1 MRNAYLIPVLL
12 LSFLINAEGVSTSSG
27 IVEAEKLEYGL
38 RWNDIP
44 YAMPPIGDLR
54 WKAPRELDDP
64 ANIIVNQD
72 DNGCVQEASVYAGI
86 SGNGI
91 VGQEDCLYLDI
102 YSPLDFKNKKLPVM
116 FWIHG
121 GGNTSG
127 WKDYYNFS
135 KLSSMHNVVVVAIN
149 YRLGPLGWFYHPLIQ
164 DTQEGLDKSSNFGT
178 LDIIAALKW
187 VQKNIHHFG
196 GDTNNV
202 TIFGESAGGHNV
214 FALLASPLSNNLFH
228 KAISQSGYTTSHTLE
243 YAYSS
248 KDSDLSS
255 QNALKA
261 LELITDLNFN
271 DRDSLKNI
279 DPKLL
284 LEQYKKLEEN
294 TYDYLP
300 LTQRDGIVIPIEGLK
315 EALGNPKFAKNVP
328 VLAGTTKDEVSLW
341 IGVSTYF
348 IDKSYPFTK
357 LIPIPKLKLKNP
369 ELYQYWLQTRSH
381 AWKVRGT
388 DEPLLKLLESGND
401 KLFAYRFDWDEQKK
415 SFFANFPKL
424 LGAAHGY
431 EIAFL
436 TGEYKYGPI
445 TRYVYPKS
453 KSRDAMEEKMMTVWA
468 NFAKTGNPSLSND
481 FQWPAFTASNQIFMK
496 LDTDLSVD
504 NESTDLSSL
513 VAGIFH
519 SEVGFTTL
527 QKCLLARDSLKNV
540 GDDLTSALPKLSNGE
555 CNLYDLDQE
564 YRKIEKDLID
574 KYGSLSVL

>member
-1 MRNAYLIPVLL
+1 MQNAYIVLVLL
-12 LSFLINAEGVSTSSG
+12 FSCFTFAEKVSTSSG
-27 IVEAEKLEYGL
+27 IVEAEKLKYGF
-38 RWNDIP
+38 RWNDLP
-44 YAMPPIGDLR
+44 YAMPPVGDLR

-64 ANIIVNQD
+64 TGLIVNQE

-86 SGNGI
+86 SGKGI

-102 YSPLDFKNKKLPVM
+102 YSPLDFKDKNLPVM

-135 KLSSMHNVVVVAIN
+135 KLSSKHDVIVVVIN

-178 LDIIAALKW
+178 LDIIAALQW
-187 VQKNIHHFG
+187 VQNNIHHFG
-196 GDTNNV
+196 GDANNV

-214 FALLASPLSNNLFH
+214 FALLASPLTNNLFH

-255 QNALKA
+255 QNALEA
-261 LELITDLNFN
+261 LELNTGLTLN
-271 DRDSLKNI
+271 DSNSLRSI
-279 DPKLL
+279 SPYLL
-284 LEQYKKLEEN
+284 LEQYKKLEEG

-300 LTQRDGIVIPIEGLK
+300 LTQRDGIVIPKEGLR
-315 EALGNPKFAKNVP
+315 EALGNSKFTKNIP

-348 IDKSYPFTK
+348 TEKTYPFTK

-388 DEPLLKLLESGND
+388 DEPLLELLNSGND
-401 KLFAYRFDWDEQKK
+401 QLFAYRFDWDEQKK

-436 TGEYKYGPI
+436 TGDYKYGPI
-445 TRYVYPKS
+445 TRFVYPKS
-453 KSRDAMEEKMMTVWA
+453 KSRDAMEDKMMTVWA
-468 NFAKTGNPSLSND
+468 NFAKTGNPSLITD
-481 FQWPAFTASNQIFMK
+481 MQWPAFTASTQLFMK
-496 LDTDLSVD
+496 LDTKLSIGK
-504 NESTDLSSL
+504 ESNDLSSL
-513 VAGIFH
+513 VSGIFS
-519 SEVGFTTL
+519 SEVGLTTL
-527 QKCLLARDSLKNV
+527 QQCLMARDSLKNV
-540 GDDLTSALPKLSNGE
+540 GDDLISILPELSDGE
-555 CNLYDLDQE
+555 CDLYDLDQE
-564 YRKIEKDLID
+564 YRKIEKDLMD

>member
-1 MRNAYLIPVLL
+1 MQNAYIVLVLL
-12 LSFLINAEGVSTSSG
+12 FSCFTFAETVSTSSG
-27 IVEAEKLEYGL
+27 IVEAEKLKYGF
-38 RWNDIP
+38 RWNDLP
-44 YAMPPIGDLR
+44 YAMPPVGDLR

-64 ANIIVNQD
+64 TGLIVNQE

-86 SGNGI
+86 SGKGI

-102 YSPLDFKNKKLPVM
+102 YSPLDFKDKNLPVM

-135 KLSSMHNVVVVAIN
+135 KLSSKHDVIVVVIN

-164 DTQEGLDKSSNFGT
+164 DTQDGLDKSSNFGT

-187 VQKNIHHFG
+187 VQNNIHHFG
-196 GDTNNV
+196 GDANNV

-214 FALLASPLSNNLFH
+214 FALLASPLTNNLFH

-255 QNALKA
+255 QNALEA
-261 LELITDLNFN
+261 LKLNTGLTPN
-271 DRDSLKNI
+271 DSNSLRSIN
-279 DPKLL
+279 PYLL
-284 LEQYKKLEEN
+284 LEQYKKLEEG

-300 LTQRDGIVIPIEGLK
+300 LTQRDGVVIPKEGLK
-315 EALGNPKFAKNVP
+315 EALGNSKFTKNIP

-348 IDKSYPFTK
+348 TEKTYPFTK

-388 DEPLLKLLESGND
+388 DEPLLELLKSGND
-401 KLFAYRFDWDEQKK
+401 QLFAYRFDWDEQKK

-436 TGEYKYGPI
+436 TGDYKYGPI

-453 KSRDAMEEKMMTVWA
+453 KSRDAMEDKMMTVWA
-468 NFAKTGNPSLSND
+468 NFAKTGNPSLIND
-481 FQWPAFTASNQIFMK
+481 MQWPAFTASTQLFMK
-496 LDTDLSVD
+496 LDTNLSVG
-504 NESTDLSSL
+504 NESNDLSSL
-513 VAGIFH
+513 VSGIFS
-519 SEVGFTTL
+519 SEVGLTTL
-527 QKCLLARDSLKNV
+527 QKCLMARDSLKNV
-540 GDDLTSALPKLSNGE
+540 GDDLISKLPELSNGE
-555 CNLYDLDQE
+555 CDLYDLDQE
-564 YRKIEKDLID
+564 YRNIEKDLMD
-574 KYGSLSVL
+574 RYGSLSVL

>member
-1 MRNAYLIPVLL
+1 MQNAYIVLVLL
-12 LSFLINAEGVSTSSG
+12 FSCFTFAEKVSTSSG
-27 IVEAEKLEYGL
+27 IVEAEKLKYGL
-38 RWNDIP
+38 RWNDLP
-44 YAMPPIGDLR
+44 YAMPPVGDLR

-64 ANIIVNQD
+64 TGLIVNQE

-86 SGNGI
+86 SGKGI

-102 YSPLDFKNKKLPVM
+102 YSPLDFKDKNLPVM

-135 KLSSMHNVVVVAIN
+135 KLSSKHDVIVVAIN

-164 DTQEGLDKSSNFGT
+164 DTQDGLDKSSNFGT

-187 VQKNIHHFG
+187 VQNNIHHFG
-196 GDTNNV
+196 GDANNV

-214 FALLASPLSNNLFH
+214 FALLASPLTNNLFH

-255 QNALKA
+255 QNALEA
-261 LELITDLNFN
+261 LELDTGLTLS
-271 DRDSLKNI
+271 DSNLLRSIN
-279 DPKLL
+279 PYLL
-284 LEQYKKLEEN
+284 LEEYKKLEEG

-300 LTQRDGIVIPIEGLK
+300 LTQRDGVVIPKEGLK
-315 EALGNPKFAKNVP
+315 EALGNSKFTKNIP

-348 IDKSYPFTK
+348 TEKTYPFTK

-381 AWKVRGT
+381 AWKLRGT
-388 DEPLLKLLESGND
+388 DEPLLELLKSGND
-401 KLFAYRFDWDEQKK
+401 QLFAYRFDWDEQKK

-436 TGEYKYGPI
+436 TGDYKYGPI

-453 KSRDAMEEKMMTVWA
+453 KSRDAMEDKMMTVWA
-468 NFAKTGNPSLSND
+468 NFAKTGNPSLIND
-481 FQWPAFTASNQIFMK
+481 MQWPAFTASTQLFMK
-496 LDTDLSVD
+496 LDTNLSIG
-504 NESTDLSSL
+504 NESNDLSSL
-513 VAGIFH
+513 VSGIFS
-519 SEVGFTTL
+519 SEVGLTTL
-527 QKCLLARDSLKNV
+527 QQCLMARDSLKNV
-540 GDDLTSALPKLSNGE
+540 GDDLISTLPELSNGE
-555 CNLYDLDQE
+555 CDLYDLDQE
-564 YRKIEKDLID
+564 YRNIEKDLMD
-574 KYGSLSVL
+574 RYGSLSVL

>member
-1 MRNAYLIPVLL
+1 MQNFYIALVLL
-12 LSFLINAEGVSTSSG
+12 FSCFTFAETVSTSSG
-27 IVEAEKLEYGL
+27 IVEAEKLKYGF
-38 RWNDIP
+38 RWNDLP
-44 YAMPPIGDLR
+44 YAMPPVGDLR

-64 ANIIVNQD
+64 TGLIVNQE

-86 SGNGI
+86 SGKGI

-102 YSPLDFKNKKLPVM
+102 YSPLDFKDKNLPVM

-135 KLSSMHNVVVVAIN
+135 KLSSKHDVIVVVIN

-178 LDIIAALKW
+178 LDIIAALQW
-187 VQKNIHHFG
+187 VQNNIHHFG
-196 GDTNNV
+196 GDANNV

-214 FALLASPLSNNLFH
+214 FALLASPLTNNLFH

-255 QNALKA
+255 QNALEA
-261 LELITDLNFN
+261 LELNTGLTPN
-271 DRDSLKNI
+271 DSNSLRSIN
-279 DPKLL
+279 PYLL
-284 LEQYKKLEEN
+284 LEQYKKLEEG

-300 LTQRDGIVIPIEGLK
+300 LTQRDGVVIPKEGLK
-315 EALGNPKFAKNVP
+315 EALGNSKFTKNIP

-348 IDKSYPFTK
+348 TEKTYPFTK
-357 LIPIPKLKLKNP
+357 LIPIPKLKLKNS

-388 DEPLLKLLESGND
+388 DEPLLELLKSGND
-401 KLFAYRFDWDEQKK
+401 QLFAYRFDWDEQKK

-436 TGEYKYGPI
+436 TGDYKYGPI

-453 KSRDAMEEKMMTVWA
+453 KSRDAMEDKMMTVWA
-468 NFAKTGNPSLSND
+468 NFAKTGNPSLITD
-481 FQWPAFTASNQIFMK
+481 MQWPAFTASTQLFMK
-496 LDTDLSVD
+496 LDTNLSIG
-504 NESTDLSSL
+504 NESNDLSSL
-513 VAGIFH
+513 VSGIFS
-519 SEVGFTTL
+519 SEVGLTTL
-527 QKCLLARDSLKNV
+527 QQCLMARDSLKNV
-540 GDDLTSALPKLSNGE
+540 GDDLISILPELSHGE
-555 CNLYDLDQE
+555 CDLYDLDQE
-564 YRKIEKDLID
+564 YRKIEKDLMD

>member
-1 MRNAYLIPVLL
+1 MQNAYIVLVLL
-12 LSFLINAEGVSTSSG
+12 FSCFTFAEKVSTSSG
-27 IVEAEKLEYGL
+27 IVESEKLKYGF
-38 RWNDIP
+38 RWNDLP
-44 YAMPPIGDLR
+44 YAMPPVGDLR

-64 ANIIVNQD
+64 TVLIVNQE

-86 SGNGI
+86 SGKGI

-102 YSPLDFKNKKLPVM
+102 YSPLDFKDKNLPVM

-135 KLSSMHNVVVVAIN
+135 KLSSKHDVIVVAIN

-164 DTQEGLDKSSNFGT
+164 DTQDGLDKSSNFGT

-187 VQKNIHHFG
+187 VQNNIHHFG
-196 GDTNNV
+196 GDANNV

-214 FALLASPLSNNLFH
+214 FALLASPLTNNLFH

-261 LELITDLNFN
+261 LELNTGVTLN
-271 DRDSLKNI
+271 DSNSLRSIN
-279 DPKLL
+279 PYLL
-284 LEQYKKLEEN
+284 LEQYKKLEEG

-300 LTQRDGIVIPIEGLK
+300 LTQRDGIVIPKEGLK
-315 EALGNPKFAKNVP
+315 EALGNSKFTKNIP

-348 IDKSYPFTK
+348 TEKTYPFTK

-388 DEPLLKLLESGND
+388 DEPLLELFKSGND
-401 KLFAYRFDWDEQKK
+401 QLFAYRFDWDEQKK

-436 TGEYKYGPI
+436 TGDYKYGPI

-453 KSRDAMEEKMMTVWA
+453 KSRDAMEDKMMTVWA
-468 NFAKTGNPSLSND
+468 NFAKTGNPSLITD
-481 FQWPAFTASNQIFMK
+481 MQWPAFTASTQLFMK
-496 LDTDLSVD
+496 LDTSLSVG
-504 NESTDLSSL
+504 NESNDLSSL
-513 VAGIFH
+513 VSGIFS
-519 SEVGFTTL
+519 SEVGLTIL
-527 QKCLLARDSLKNV
+527 QQCLMARDSLKNV
-540 GDDLTSALPKLSNGE
+540 GDDLISTLPELSNGE
-555 CNLYDLDQE
+555 CDLYDLDQE

-574 KYGSLSVL
+574 NYGSLSVL

>member
-1 MRNAYLIPVLL
+1 MQNAYIVLGL
-12 LSFLINAEGVSTSSG
+12 LFSCFTFAEKVSTSSG
-27 IVEAEKLEYGL
+27 IVESEKLKYGF
-38 RWNDIP
+38 RWNDLP
-44 YAMPPIGDLR
+44 YAMPPVGDLR

-64 ANIIVNQD
+64 TGLIVNQE

-86 SGNGI
+86 SGKGI

-102 YSPLDFKNKKLPVM
+102 YSPLDFKDKNLPVM

-135 KLSSMHNVVVVAIN
+135 KLSSKHDVIVVVIN

-164 DTQEGLDKSSNFGT
+164 DTQDGLDKSSNFGT

-187 VQKNIHHFG
+187 VQNNIHHFG
-196 GDTNNV
+196 GDANNV

-214 FALLASPLSNNLFH
+214 FALLASPLTNNLFH

-255 QNALKA
+255 QNALEA
-261 LELITDLNFN
+261 LELDTGLTLS
-271 DRDSLKNI
+271 DSNLLRSIN
-279 DPKLL
+279 PYLL
-284 LEQYKKLEEN
+284 LEQYKKLEDG

-300 LTQRDGIVIPIEGLK
+300 LTQRDGVVIPKEGLK
-315 EALGNPKFAKNVP
+315 EALGNSKFTKNIP

-348 IDKSYPFTK
+348 TEKTYPFTK

-388 DEPLLKLLESGND
+388 DEPLLELLKSGND
-401 KLFAYRFDWDEQKK
+401 QLFAYRFDWDEQKK

-436 TGEYKYGPI
+436 TGDYKYGPI

-453 KSRDAMEEKMMTVWA
+453 KSRDAMEDKMMTVWA
-468 NFAKTGNPSLSND
+468 NFAKTGNPSLIND
-481 FQWPAFTASNQIFMK
+481 MQWPAFTASTQLFMK
-496 LDTDLSVD
+496 LDTNLSVG
-504 NESTDLSSL
+504 NESNDLSSL
-513 VAGIFH
+513 VSGIFS
-519 SEVGFTTL
+519 SEVGLTTL
-527 QKCLLARDSLKNV
+527 QKCLMARDSLKNV
-540 GDDLTSALPKLSNGE
+540 GDDLISALPKLSNGE

-564 YRKIEKDLID
+564 YRKIEKVLID

>member
-1 MRNAYLIPVLL
+1 MQNFYIALVLL
-12 LSFLINAEGVSTSSG
+12 FSCFTFAETVSTSSG
-27 IVEAEKLEYGL
+27 IVEAEKLKYGF
-38 RWNDIP
+38 RWNDLP
-44 YAMPPIGDLR
+44 YAMPPVGDLR

-64 ANIIVNQD
+64 NGLIINQE

-86 SGNGI
+86 SGKGI

-102 YSPLDFKNKKLPVM
+102 YSPLDFKDKNLPVM

-135 KLSSMHNVVVVAIN
+135 KLSSKHDVIVVVIN
-149 YRLGPLGWFYHPLIQ
+149 YRLGPLGWFFHPLIQ
-164 DTQEGLDKSSNFGT
+164 DAQEGLDKSSNFGT
-178 LDIIAALKW
+178 LDIIAALQW
-187 VQKNIHHFG
+187 VQNNIHHFG
-196 GDTNNV
+196 GDANNV

-214 FALLASPLSNNLFH
+214 FALLASPLTNNLFH

-255 QNALKA
+255 QNALEA
-261 LELITDLNFN
+261 LKLNTGLTPN
-271 DRDSLKNI
+271 DSNSLRSIN
-279 DPKLL
+279 PYLL
-284 LEQYKKLEEN
+284 LEQYKKLEEG

-300 LTQRDGIVIPIEGLK
+300 LTQRDGIVIPKEGLK
-315 EALGNPKFAKNVP
+315 EALGNSKFTKNIP

-348 IDKSYPFTK
+348 TEKTYPFTK

-388 DEPLLKLLESGND
+388 DEPLLELLKSGND
-401 KLFAYRFDWDEQKK
+401 QLFAYRFDWDEQKK

-436 TGEYKYGPI
+436 TGDYKYGPI

-453 KSRDAMEEKMMTVWA
+453 KSRDAMEDKMMTVWA
-468 NFAKTGNPSLSND
+468 NFAKTGNPSLIND
-481 FQWPAFTASNQIFMK
+481 MQWPAFTASTQLFMK
-496 LDTDLSVD
+496 LDTNLSVG
-504 NESTDLSSL
+504 NESNDLSSL
-513 VAGIFH
+513 VSGIFS
-519 SEVGFTTL
+519 SEVGLTTL
-527 QKCLLARDSLKNV
+527 QKCLMARDSLKNV
-540 GDDLTSALPKLSNGE
+540 GDDLISKLPELSNGE
-555 CNLYDLDQE
+555 CDLYDLDQE
-564 YRKIEKDLID
+564 YRNIEKDLMD
-574 KYGSLSVL
+574 RYGSLSVL

>member
-1 MRNAYLIPVLL
+1 MQNAYIVLVLL
-12 LSFLINAEGVSTSSG
+12 FSCFTFAEKVSTSSG
-27 IVEAEKLEYGL
+27 IVESEKLKYGL
-38 RWNDIP
+38 RWNDLP
-44 YAMPPIGDLR
+44 YAMPPVGDLR

-64 ANIIVNQD
+64 TGLIVNQE

-86 SGNGI
+86 SGKGI

-102 YSPLDFKNKKLPVM
+102 YSPLDFKDKNLPVM

-135 KLSSMHNVVVVAIN
+135 KLSSKHDVIVVVIN

-178 LDIIAALKW
+178 LDIIAALQW
-187 VQKNIHHFG
+187 VQNNIHHFG
-196 GDTNNV
+196 GDANNV

-214 FALLASPLSNNLFH
+214 FALLASPLTNNLFH

-255 QNALKA
+255 QNALEA
-261 LELITDLNFN
+261 LELNTGLTPN
-271 DRDSLKNI
+271 DSSSLRSIN
-279 DPKLL
+279 PYLL
-284 LEQYKKLEEN
+284 LEQYKKLEEG

-300 LTQRDGIVIPIEGLK
+300 LTQRDGIVIPKEGLK
-315 EALGNPKFAKNVP
+315 EALGNSKFTKNIP

-348 IDKSYPFTK
+348 TEKTYPFTK

-388 DEPLLKLLESGND
+388 DEPLLELLKSGND
-401 KLFAYRFDWDEQKK
+401 QLFAYRFDWDEQKK

-436 TGEYKYGPI
+436 TGDYKYGPI

-453 KSRDAMEEKMMTVWA
+453 KSRDAMEDKMMTVWA
-468 NFAKTGNPSLSND
+468 NFAKTGDPSLITD
-481 FQWPAFTASNQIFMK
+481 MQWPAFTASTQLFMK
-496 LDTDLSVD
+496 LDTNLSIG
-504 NESTDLSSL
+504 NESNDLSSL
-513 VAGIFH
+513 VSGIFS
-519 SEVGFTTL
+519 SEVGLTTL
-527 QKCLLARDSLKNV
+527 QQCLMARDSLKNV
-540 GDDLTSALPKLSNGE
+540 GDDLISTLPELSDGE
-555 CNLYDLDQE
+555 CDLYDLDQE

>member
-1 MRNAYLIPVLL
+1 MQNAYIVLVLL
-12 LSFLINAEGVSTSSG
+12 FSCFTFAEKVSTSSG
-27 IVEAEKLEYGL
+27 IIESEKLKYGF
-38 RWNDIP
+38 RWNDLP
-44 YAMPPIGDLR
+44 YAMPPVGDLR

-64 ANIIVNQD
+64 TGLIVNQE

-86 SGNGI
+86 SGKGI

-102 YSPLDFKNKKLPVM
+102 YSPLDFKDKNLPVM

-135 KLSSMHNVVVVAIN
+135 KLSSKHDVIVVVIN

-178 LDIIAALKW
+178 LDIIAALQW
-187 VQKNIHHFG
+187 VQNNIHHFG
-196 GDTNNV
+196 GDANNV

-214 FALLASPLSNNLFH
+214 FALLASPLTNNLFH

-255 QNALKA
+255 QNALEA
-261 LELITDLNFN
+261 LELNTGLTPN
-271 DRDSLKNI
+271 DSNSLRSIN
-279 DPKLL
+279 PYLL
-284 LEQYKKLEEN
+284 LEQYKKLEEG

-300 LTQRDGIVIPIEGLK
+300 LTQRDGIVIPKEGLK
-315 EALGNPKFAKNVP
+315 EALGNSKFTKNIP

-348 IDKSYPFTK
+348 TEKTYPFTK

-388 DEPLLKLLESGND
+388 DEPLLELLKSGND
-401 KLFAYRFDWDEQKK
+401 QLFAYRFDWDEQKK

-436 TGEYKYGPI
+436 TGDYKYGPI

-453 KSRDAMEEKMMTVWA
+453 KSRDAMEDKMMTMWA
-468 NFAKTGNPSLSND
+468 NFAKTGNPSLITD
-481 FQWPAFTASNQIFMK
+481 MQWPAFTASTQLFMK
-496 LDTDLSVD
+496 LDTNLSIG
-504 NESTDLSSL
+504 NESNDLSSL
-513 VAGIFH
+513 VSGIFS
-519 SEVGFTTL
+519 SEVGLTTL
-527 QKCLLARDSLKNV
+527 QQCLMARDSLKNV
-540 GDDLTSALPKLSNGE
+540 GDDLISILPKLSNGE
-555 CNLYDLDQE
+555 CDLYDLDQE

-574 KYGSLSVL
+574 NYGSLSVL

>member
-1 MRNAYLIPVLL
+1 MQNAYIVLVLL
-12 LSFLINAEGVSTSSG
+12 FSCFTFAEKVSTSSG
-27 IVEAEKLEYGL
+27 IVESEKLKYGL
-38 RWNDIP
+38 RWNDLP
-44 YAMPPIGDLR
+44 YAMPPVGDLR

-64 ANIIVNQD
+64 TGLIVNQE

-86 SGNGI
+86 SGKGI

-102 YSPLDFKNKKLPVM
+102 YSPLDFKDKNLPVM

-135 KLSSMHNVVVVAIN
+135 KLSSKHDVIVVVIN

-178 LDIIAALKW
+178 LDIIAALQW
-187 VQKNIHHFG
+187 VQNNIHHFG
-196 GDTNNV
+196 GDANNV

-214 FALLASPLSNNLFH
+214 FALLASPLTNNLFH

-255 QNALKA
+255 QNALEA
-261 LELITDLNFN
+261 LELNTGLTPN
-271 DRDSLKNI
+271 DSNSLRSIN
-279 DPKLL
+279 PYLL
-284 LEQYKKLEEN
+284 LEQYKKLEEG

-300 LTQRDGIVIPIEGLK
+300 LTQRDGIVIPKEGLK
-315 EALGNPKFAKNVP
+315 EALGNSKFTKNIP

-348 IDKSYPFTK
+348 TEKTYPFTK

-388 DEPLLKLLESGND
+388 DEPLLELLKSGND
-401 KLFAYRFDWDEQKK
+401 QLFAYRFDWDEQKK

-436 TGEYKYGPI
+436 TGDYKYGPI

-453 KSRDAMEEKMMTVWA
+453 KSRDAMEDKMMTVWA
-468 NFAKTGNPSLSND
+468 NFAKTGNPSLITD
-481 FQWPAFTASNQIFMK
+481 MQWPAFTASTQLFMK
-496 LDTDLSVD
+496 LDTNLSIGK
-504 NESTDLSSL
+504 ESNDLSSL
-513 VAGIFH
+513 VSGIFS
-519 SEVGFTTL
+519 SEVGLTTL
-527 QKCLLARDSLKNV
+527 QQCLMARDSLKNV
-540 GDDLTSALPKLSNGE
+540 GDDLISTLPELSDGE
-555 CNLYDLDQE
+555 CDLYDLDQE

>member
-1 MRNAYLIPVLL
+1 MQNAYIVLVLL
-12 LSFLINAEGVSTSSG
+12 FSCFTFAEKVSTSSG
-27 IVEAEKLEYGL
+27 IVESEKLKYGF
-38 RWNDIP
+38 RWNDLP
-44 YAMPPIGDLR
+44 YAMPPVGDLR

-64 ANIIVNQD
+64 TGLIVNQE

-86 SGNGI
+86 SGKGI

-102 YSPLDFKNKKLPVM
+102 YSPLDFKDKNLPVM

-135 KLSSMHNVVVVAIN
+135 KLSSKHDVIVVVIN

-178 LDIIAALKW
+178 LDIIAALQW
-187 VQKNIHHFG
+187 VQNNIHHFG
-196 GDTNNV
+196 GDANNV

-214 FALLASPLSNNLFH
+214 FALLASPLTNNLFH

-255 QNALKA
+255 QNALEA
-261 LELITDLNFN
+261 LELDTGLTLS
-271 DRDSLKNI
+271 DSNLLRSIN
-279 DPKLL
+279 PYLL
-284 LEQYKKLEEN
+284 LEQYKKLEEG

-300 LTQRDGIVIPIEGLK
+300 LTQRDGVVIPKEGLK
-315 EALGNPKFAKNVP
+315 EALGNSKFTKNIP

-348 IDKSYPFTK
+348 TEKTYPFTK

-388 DEPLLKLLESGND
+388 DEPLLELLKSGND
-401 KLFAYRFDWDEQKK
+401 QLFAYRFDWDEQKK

-436 TGEYKYGPI
+436 TGDYKYGPI

-453 KSRDAMEEKMMTVWA
+453 KSRDAMEDKMMTVWA
-468 NFAKTGNPSLSND
+468 NFAKTGNPSLIND
-481 FQWPAFTASNQIFMK
+481 MQWPAFTASTQLFMK
-496 LDTDLSVD
+496 LDTNLSVG
-504 NESTDLSSL
+504 NESNDLSSL
-513 VAGIFH
+513 VSGIFS
-519 SEVGFTTL
+519 SEVGLTTL
-527 QKCLLARDSLKNV
+527 QKCLMARDSLKNV
-540 GDDLTSALPKLSNGE
+540 GDDLISKLPELSNGE
-555 CNLYDLDQE
+555 CDLYDLDQE
-564 YRKIEKDLID
+564 YRKIEKDLMD

>member
-1 MRNAYLIPVLL
+1 MQNCFTALALL
-12 LSFLINAEGVSTSSG
+12 FSCFTIAESVSTSSG
-27 IVEAEKLEYGL
+27 VVEAEKLKYGF
-38 RWNDIP
+38 RWNDLP
-44 YAMPPIGDLR
+44 YAMPPVGDLR
-54 WKAPRELDDP
+54 WKAPRELSDP
-64 ANIIVNQD
+64 SHLIVNQD
-72 DNGCVQEASVYAGI
+72 NNGCVQEASVYAGI
-86 SGNGI
+86 SGKGI

-102 YSPLDFKNKKLPVM
+102 YSPLDFKDKNLPVM

-135 KLSSMHNVVVVAIN
+135 KLSSKHDVIVVAIN

-164 DTQEGLDKSSNFGT
+164 DAQDGLDKSSNFGT
-178 LDIIAALKW
+178 LDIIAALQW

-196 GDTNNV
+196 GDANNV

-214 FALLASPLSNNLFH
+214 FALLVSPLSNNLFH
-228 KAISQSGYTTSHTLE
+228 KAISQSGYTTSHTLD

-255 QNALKA
+255 QNALEA
-261 LELITDLNFN
+261 LELNTGSTLN
-271 DRDSLKNI
+271 DSNSLRSIN
-279 DPKLL
+279 PYLL
-284 LEQYKKLEEN
+284 LEQYKKLEES

-315 EALGNPKFAKNVP
+315 EALGNSKFSKNIP

-348 IDKSYPFTK
+348 TEKSYPFTK

-388 DEPLLKLLESGND
+388 DEPLLKLLKSGND
-401 KLFAYRFDWDEQKK
+401 QLFAYRFDWDEQKK

-436 TGEYKYGPI
+436 TGDYKYGPI

-453 KSRDAMEEKMMTVWA
+453 KSRDAMEDKMMTVWA
-468 NFAKTGNPSLSND
+468 NFAKTGNPSLINHM
-481 FQWPAFTASNQIFMK
+481 QWPAFTAPTQLFMK
-496 LDTDLSVD
+496 LDTNLSVG
-504 NESTDLSSL
+504 NESNDLSSL
-513 VAGIFH
+513 VSGIFS
-519 SEVGFTTL
+519 SEVGLTTL
-527 QKCLLARDSLKNV
+527 QKCLMARDSLKNV
-540 GDDLTSALPKLSNGE
+540 GDDLISALPKLSNGE
-555 CNLYDLDQE
+555 CDLYDLDQE
-564 YRKIEKDLID
+564 YRKIEKDLMD

>member
-1 MRNAYLIPVLL
+1 MQNAYIVLVLL
-12 LSFLINAEGVSTSSG
+12 FSCFTFAERITTSSG
-27 IVEAEKLEYGL
+27 IVEAEKLKYGF
-38 RWNDIP
+38 RWNDLP
-44 YAMPPIGDLR
+44 YAMPPVGDLR

-64 ANIIVNQD
+64 TGLIVNQE

-86 SGNGI
+86 SGKGI

-102 YSPLDFKNKKLPVM
+102 YSPLDFKDKNLPVM

-135 KLSSMHNVVVVAIN
+135 KLSSKHDVIVVVIN

-164 DTQEGLDKSSNFGT
+164 DTQDGLDKSSNFGT
-178 LDIIAALKW
+178 LDIIAALQW
-187 VQKNIHHFG
+187 VQNNIHHFG
-196 GDTNNV
+196 GDANNV

-214 FALLASPLSNNLFH
+214 FALLASPLTNNLFH

-255 QNALKA
+255 QNALEA
-261 LELITDLNFN
+261 LELNTGLTLN
-271 DRDSLKNI
+271 DSNSLRSI
-279 DPKLL
+279 SPYLL
-284 LEQYKKLEEN
+284 LEQYKKLEEG

-300 LTQRDGIVIPIEGLK
+300 LTQRDGIVIPKEGLK
-315 EALGNPKFAKNVP
+315 EALGNSKFTKNIP

-348 IDKSYPFTK
+348 TEKTYPFTK

-388 DEPLLKLLESGND
+388 DEPLLELLKSGND
-401 KLFAYRFDWDEQKK
+401 QLFAYRFDWDEQKK

-436 TGEYKYGPI
+436 TGDYKYGPI

-453 KSRDAMEEKMMTVWA
+453 KSRDAMEDKMMTVWA
-468 NFAKTGNPSLSND
+468 NFAKTGNPSLITD
-481 FQWPAFTASNQIFMK
+481 MQWPAFTASTQLFMK
-496 LDTDLSVD
+496 LDTNLSIGK
-504 NESTDLSSL
+504 ESNDLSSL
-513 VAGIFH
+513 VSGIFS
-519 SEVGFTTL
+519 SEVGLTTL
-527 QKCLLARDSLKNV
+527 QQCLIARDSLKNV
-540 GDDLTSALPKLSNGE
+540 GDDLISTLPELSDGE
-555 CNLYDLDQE
+555 CDLYDLDQE

>member
-1 MRNAYLIPVLL
+1 MQNFYIALVLL
-12 LSFLINAEGVSTSSG
+12 FSCFTFAETVSTSSG
-27 IVEAEKLEYGL
+27 IVEAEKLKYGF
-38 RWNDIP
+38 RWNDLP
-44 YAMPPIGDLR
+44 YAMPPVGDLR

-64 ANIIVNQD
+64 TGLIVNQE

-86 SGNGI
+86 SGKGI

-102 YSPLDFKNKKLPVM
+102 YSPLDFKDKNLPVM

-135 KLSSMHNVVVVAIN
+135 KLSSKHDVIVVVIN
-149 YRLGPLGWFYHPLIQ
+149 YRLGPLGWFFHPLIQ
-164 DTQEGLDKSSNFGT
+164 DAQEGLDKSSNFGT
-178 LDIIAALKW
+178 LDIIAALQW
-187 VQKNIHHFG
+187 VQNNIHHFG
-196 GDTNNV
+196 GDANNV

-214 FALLASPLSNNLFH
+214 FALLASPLTNNLFH

-255 QNALKA
+255 QNALEA
-261 LELITDLNFN
+261 LELNTGLTPN
-271 DRDSLKNI
+271 DSNSLRSIN
-279 DPKLL
+279 PYLL
-284 LEQYKKLEEN
+284 LEQYKKLEEG

-300 LTQRDGIVIPIEGLK
+300 LTQRDGIVIPKEGLK
-315 EALGNPKFAKNVP
+315 EALGNSKFTKNIP

-348 IDKSYPFTK
+348 TEKTYPFTK

-388 DEPLLKLLESGND
+388 DEPLLELLKSGND
-401 KLFAYRFDWDEQKK
+401 QLFAYRFDWDEQKK

-436 TGEYKYGPI
+436 TGDYKYGPI

-453 KSRDAMEEKMMTVWA
+453 KSRDAMEDKMMTVWA
-468 NFAKTGNPSLSND
+468 NFAKTGNPSLIND
-481 FQWPAFTASNQIFMK
+481 MQWPAFTASTQLFMK
-496 LDTDLSVD
+496 LDTSLSVGY
-504 NESTDLSSL
+504 ESNDLSSL
-513 VAGIFH
+513 VSGIFS
-519 SEVGFTTL
+519 SEVGLTSL

-540 GDDLTSALPKLSNGE
+540 GDDLISALPKLSSGE
-555 CNLYDLDQE
+555 CDLYDLDQE
-564 YRKIEKDLID
+564 YRKIEKDLMD
-574 KYGSLSVL
+574 RYGSLSVL

>member
-1 MRNAYLIPVLL
+1 MQNAYIVLVLL
-12 LSFLINAEGVSTSSG
+12 FSCFTFAEKVSTSSG
-27 IVEAEKLEYGL
+27 IVESEKLKYGF
-38 RWNDIP
+38 RWNDLP
-44 YAMPPIGDLR
+44 YAMPPVGDLR
-54 WKAPRELDDP
+54 WKAPRELVDP
-64 ANIIVNQD
+64 TGLIVNQE

-86 SGNGI
+86 SGKGI

-102 YSPLDFKNKKLPVM
+102 YSPLDFKDKNLPVM

-135 KLSSMHNVVVVAIN
+135 KLSSKHDVIVVVIN

-178 LDIIAALKW
+178 LDIIAALQW
-187 VQKNIHHFG
+187 VQNNIHHFG
-196 GDTNNV
+196 GDANNV

-214 FALLASPLSNNLFH
+214 FALLASPLTNNLFH

-255 QNALKA
+255 QNALEA
-261 LELITDLNFN
+261 LELNTGLTPN
-271 DRDSLKNI
+271 DSNSLRSIN
-279 DPKLL
+279 PYLL
-284 LEQYKKLEEN
+284 LEQYKKLEEG

-300 LTQRDGIVIPIEGLK
+300 LTQRDGIVIPKEGLK
-315 EALGNPKFAKNVP
+315 EALGNSKFTKNIP

-348 IDKSYPFTK
+348 TEKTYPFTK

-388 DEPLLKLLESGND
+388 DEPLLELLKSGND
-401 KLFAYRFDWDEQKK
+401 QLFAYRFDWDEQKK

-436 TGEYKYGPI
+436 TGDYKYGPI

-453 KSRDAMEEKMMTVWA
+453 KSRDAMEDKMMTVWA
-468 NFAKTGNPSLSND
+468 NFAKTGNPSLITD
-481 FQWPAFTASNQIFMK
+481 MQWPAFTASTQLFMK
-496 LDTDLSVD
+496 LDTNLSIG
-504 NESTDLSSL
+504 NESNDLSSL
-513 VAGIFH
+513 VSGIFS
-519 SEVGFTTL
+519 SEVGLTAL
-527 QKCLLARDSLKNV
+527 QQCLMARDSLKNV
-540 GDDLTSALPKLSNGE
+540 GDDLISILPELSNGK
-555 CNLYDLDQE
+555 CDLYDLDQE

-574 KYGSLSVL
+574 NYGSLSVL

>member
-1 MRNAYLIPVLL
+1 MQNAYIVLVLL
-12 LSFLINAEGVSTSSG
+12 FSCFTFAEKVSTSSG
-27 IVEAEKLEYGL
+27 IVESEKLKYGF
-38 RWNDIP
+38 RWNDLP
-44 YAMPPIGDLR
+44 YAMPPVGDLR

-64 ANIIVNQD
+64 TGLIVNQE

-86 SGNGI
+86 SGKGI

-102 YSPLDFKNKKLPVM
+102 YSPLDFKDKNLPVM

-135 KLSSMHNVVVVAIN
+135 KLSSKHDVIVVVIN

-178 LDIIAALKW
+178 LDIIAALQW
-187 VQKNIHHFG
+187 VQNNIHHFG
-196 GDTNNV
+196 GDANNV

-214 FALLASPLSNNLFH
+214 FALLASPLTNNLFH

-255 QNALKA
+255 QNALEA
-261 LELITDLNFN
+261 LELNTGLTPN
-271 DRDSLKNI
+271 DSNSLRSIN
-279 DPKLL
+279 PYLL
-284 LEQYKKLEEN
+284 LEQYKKLEEG

-300 LTQRDGIVIPIEGLK
+300 LTQRDGIVIPKEGLK
-315 EALGNPKFAKNVP
+315 EALGNSKFTKNIP

-348 IDKSYPFTK
+348 TEKTYPFTK

-388 DEPLLKLLESGND
+388 DEPLLELLKSGND
-401 KLFAYRFDWDEQKK
+401 QLFAYRFDWDEQKK

-436 TGEYKYGPI
+436 TGDYKYGPI

-453 KSRDAMEEKMMTVWA
+453 KSRDAMEDKMMTMWA
-468 NFAKTGNPSLSND
+468 NFAKTGNPSLITD
-481 FQWPAFTASNQIFMK
+481 MQWPAFTASTQLFMK
-496 LDTDLSVD
+496 LDTNLSIG
-504 NESTDLSSL
+504 NESNDLSSL
-513 VAGIFH
+513 VSGIFS
-519 SEVGFTTL
+519 SEVGLTTL
-527 QKCLLARDSLKNV
+527 QQCLMARDSLKNV
-540 GDDLTSALPKLSNGE
+540 GDDLISILPKLSNGE
-555 CNLYDLDQE
+555 CDLYDLDQE

-574 KYGSLSVL
+574 NYGSLSVL

>member
-1 MRNAYLIPVLL
+1 MQNAYIVLVLL
-12 LSFLINAEGVSTSSG
+12 FSCFTFAETVSTSSG
-27 IVEAEKLEYGL
+27 IVEAEKLKYGF
-38 RWNDIP
+38 RWNDLP
-44 YAMPPIGDLR
+44 YAMPPVGDLR

-64 ANIIVNQD
+64 TGLIVNQE

-86 SGNGI
+86 SGKGI

-102 YSPLDFKNKKLPVM
+102 YSPLDFKDKNLPVM

-135 KLSSMHNVVVVAIN
+135 KLSSKHDVIVVAIN

-164 DTQEGLDKSSNFGT
+164 DTQDGLDKSSNFGT

-187 VQKNIHHFG
+187 VQNNIHHFG
-196 GDTNNV
+196 GDANNV

-214 FALLASPLSNNLFH
+214 FALLASPLTNNLFH

-255 QNALKA
+255 QNALEA
-261 LELITDLNFN
+261 LELNTGLTPN
-271 DRDSLKNI
+271 DSNSLRSIN
-279 DPKLL
+279 PYLL
-284 LEQYKKLEEN
+284 LEQYKKLEEG

-300 LTQRDGIVIPIEGLK
+300 LTQRDGIVIPKEGLK
-315 EALGNPKFAKNVP
+315 EALGNSKFTKNIP

-348 IDKSYPFTK
+348 TEKTYPFTK
-357 LIPIPKLKLKNP
+357 LIPIPKLKLKNS

-388 DEPLLKLLESGND
+388 DEPLLELLKSGND
-401 KLFAYRFDWDEQKK
+401 HLFAYRFDWDEQKK

-436 TGEYKYGPI
+436 TGDYKYGPI

-453 KSRDAMEEKMMTVWA
+453 KSRDAMEDKMMTVWA
-468 NFAKTGNPSLSND
+468 NFAKTGNPSLIND
-481 FQWPAFTASNQIFMK
+481 MQWPAFTASTQLFMK
-496 LDTDLSVD
+496 LDTNLSVG
-504 NESTDLSSL
+504 NESNDLSSL
-513 VAGIFH
+513 VSGIFS
-519 SEVGFTTL
+519 SEVGLTTL
-527 QKCLLARDSLKNV
+527 QKCLMARDSLKNV
-540 GDDLTSALPKLSNGE
+540 GDDLISKLPELSNGE
-555 CNLYDLDQE
+555 CDLYDLDQE
-564 YRKIEKDLID
+564 YRNIEKDLMD
-574 KYGSLSVL
+574 RYGSLSVL

>member
-1 MRNAYLIPVLL
+1 MQNAYIVLVLL
-12 LSFLINAEGVSTSSG
+12 FSCFTFAEKVSTSSG
-27 IVEAEKLEYGL
+27 IVEAEKLKYGF
-38 RWNDIP
+38 RWNDLP
-44 YAMPPIGDLR
+44 YAMPPVGDLR

-64 ANIIVNQD
+64 NGLIINQE

-86 SGNGI
+86 SGKGI

-102 YSPLDFKNKKLPVM
+102 YSPLDFKDKNLPVM

-135 KLSSMHNVVVVAIN
+135 KLSSKHDVIVVVIN

-178 LDIIAALKW
+178 LDIIAALQW
-187 VQKNIHHFG
+187 VQNNIHHFG
-196 GDTNNV
+196 GDANNV

-214 FALLASPLSNNLFH
+214 FALLASPLTNNLFH

-255 QNALKA
+255 QNALEA
-261 LELITDLNFN
+261 LELNTGLTLN
-271 DRDSLKNI
+271 DSNSLRSI
-279 DPKLL
+279 SPYLL
-284 LEQYKKLEEN
+284 LEQYKKLEEG

-300 LTQRDGIVIPIEGLK
+300 LTQRDGIVIPKEGLR
-315 EALGNPKFAKNVP
+315 EALGNSKFTKNIP

-348 IDKSYPFTK
+348 TEKTYPFTK

-388 DEPLLKLLESGND
+388 DEPLLELLKSGND
-401 KLFAYRFDWDEQKK
+401 QLFAYRFDWDEQKK

-436 TGEYKYGPI
+436 TGDYKYGPI
-445 TRYVYPKS
+445 TRFVYPKS
-453 KSRDAMEEKMMTVWA
+453 KSRDAMEDKMMTVWA
-468 NFAKTGNPSLSND
+468 NFAKTGNPSLITD
-481 FQWPAFTASNQIFMK
+481 MQWPAFTASTQLFMK
-496 LDTDLSVD
+496 LDTKLSIGK
-504 NESTDLSSL
+504 ESNDLSSL
-513 VAGIFH
+513 VSGIFS
-519 SEVGFTTL
+519 SEVGLTTL
-527 QKCLLARDSLKNV
+527 QQCLMARDSLKNV
-540 GDDLTSALPKLSNGE
+540 GDDLISILPELSDGE
-555 CNLYDLDQE
+555 CDLYDLDQE
-564 YRKIEKDLID
+564 YRKIEKDLMD

>member
-1 MRNAYLIPVLL
+1 MQNFYIALVLL
-12 LSFLINAEGVSTSSG
+12 FSCFTFAETVSTSSG
-27 IVEAEKLEYGL
+27 IVEAEKLKYGF
-38 RWNDIP
+38 RWNDLP
-44 YAMPPIGDLR
+44 YAMPPVGDLR

-64 ANIIVNQD
+64 TGLIVNQE

-86 SGNGI
+86 SGKGI

-102 YSPLDFKNKKLPVM
+102 YSPLDFKDKNLPVM

-135 KLSSMHNVVVVAIN
+135 KLSSKHDVIVVAIN

-164 DTQEGLDKSSNFGT
+164 DTQDGLDKSSNFGT

-187 VQKNIHHFG
+187 VQNNIHHFG
-196 GDTNNV
+196 GDANNV

-214 FALLASPLSNNLFH
+214 FALLASPLTNNLFH

-255 QNALKA
+255 QNALEA
-261 LELITDLNFN
+261 LRLNTGLTPN
-271 DRDSLKNI
+271 DSNSLRSIN
-279 DPKLL
+279 PYLL
-284 LEQYKKLEEN
+284 LEQYKKLEEG

-300 LTQRDGIVIPIEGLK
+300 LTQRDGIVIPKEGLK
-315 EALGNPKFAKNVP
+315 EALGNSKFTKNIP

-348 IDKSYPFTK
+348 TEKTYPFTK

-388 DEPLLKLLESGND
+388 DEPLLELLKSGND
-401 KLFAYRFDWDEQKK
+401 QLFAYRFDWDEQKK

-436 TGEYKYGPI
+436 TGDYKYGPI

-453 KSRDAMEEKMMTVWA
+453 KSRDAMEDKMMTVWA
-468 NFAKTGNPSLSND
+468 NFAKTGNPSLIND
-481 FQWPAFTASNQIFMK
+481 MQWPAFTASTQLFMK
-496 LDTDLSVD
+496 LDTNLSVG
-504 NESTDLSSL
+504 NESNDLSSL
-513 VAGIFH
+513 VSGIFS
-519 SEVGFTTL
+519 SEVGLTTL
-527 QKCLLARDSLKNV
+527 QKCLMARDSLKNV
-540 GDDLTSALPKLSNGE
+540 GDDLISKLPELSNGE
-555 CNLYDLDQE
+555 CDLYDLDQE
-564 YRKIEKDLID
+564 YRNIEKDLMD
-574 KYGSLSVL
+574 RYGSLSVL

>member
-1 MRNAYLIPVLL
+1 MQYAYLVLVLL
-12 LSFLINAEGVSTSSG
+12 FSCFTFAERVSTSSG
-27 IVEAEKLEYGL
+27 IVEAEKLKYGF
-38 RWNDIP
+38 RWNDLP
-44 YAMPPIGDLR
+44 YAIPPVGDLR

-64 ANIIVNQD
+64 DNLIVNQE
-72 DNGCVQEASVYAGI
+72 DNGCMQEASVYAGI
-86 SGNGI
+86 SGKGI

-102 YSPLDFKNKKLPVM
+102 YSPLDFNDKKLPVM

-135 KLSSMHNVVVVAIN
+135 KLSSKHDVIVVVIN

-178 LDIIAALKW
+178 LDIIAALQW
-187 VQKNIHHFG
+187 VQNNIHHFG
-196 GDTNNV
+196 GDANNV

-214 FALLASPLSNNLFH
+214 FALLASPLTNNLFH

-255 QNALKA
+255 QNALEA
-261 LELITDLNFN
+261 LELNTGLTPN
-271 DRDSLKNI
+271 DSNSLRSIN
-279 DPKLL
+279 PYLL
-284 LEQYKKLEEN
+284 LEQYKKLEEG

-300 LTQRDGIVIPIEGLK
+300 LTQRDGIVIPKEGLK
-315 EALGNPKFAKNVP
+315 EALGNSKFTKNIP

-348 IDKSYPFTK
+348 TEKTYPFTK

-388 DEPLLKLLESGND
+388 DEPLLELLKSGND
-401 KLFAYRFDWDEQKK
+401 QLFAYRFDWDEQKK

-436 TGEYKYGPI
+436 TGDYKYGPI

-453 KSRDAMEEKMMTVWA
+453 KSRDAMEDKMMTVWA
-468 NFAKTGNPSLSND
+468 NFAKTGNPSFITD
-481 FQWPAFTASNQIFMK
+481 MQWPAFTASTQLFMK
-496 LDTDLSVD
+496 LDTNLSIGK
-504 NESTDLSSL
+504 ESNDLSSL
-513 VAGIFH
+513 VSGIFS
-519 SEVGFTTL
+519 SEVGLTTL
-527 QKCLLARDSLKNV
+527 QQCLMARDSLKNV
-540 GDDLTSALPKLSNGE
+540 GDDLISTLPELSDGE
-555 CNLYDLDQE
+555 CDLYDLDQE

>member
-135 KLSSMHNVVVVAIN
+135 KLSSMHNVIVVAIN

-214 FALLASPLSNNLFH
+214 FALLASPLSKNLFH

-248 KDSDLSS
+248 TDSDLSS

-271 DRDSLKNI
+271 DSASLKNI

>member
-1 MRNAYLIPVLL
+1 MQYAYLVLVLL
-12 LSFLINAEGVSTSSG
+12 FSCFAFAETVSTSSG
-27 IVEAEKLEYGL
+27 IVEAEKLKYGF
-38 RWNDIP
+38 RWNDLP
-44 YAMPPIGDLR
+44 YAMPPVGDLR

-64 ANIIVNQD
+64 DNLIVNQE
-72 DNGCVQEASVYAGI
+72 DNGCMQEASVYAGI
-86 SGNGI
+86 SGKGI

-102 YSPLDFKNKKLPVM
+102 YSPLDFKDKKLPIM

-135 KLSSMHNVVVVAIN
+135 KLSSKHDVVVVAIN

-164 DTQEGLDKSSNFGT
+164 DTQFGLDKSSNFGT
-178 LDIIAALKW
+178 LDIIAALQW

-196 GDTNNV
+196 GDANNV

-214 FALLASPLSNNLFH
+214 FALLASPLSKNLFH

-243 YAYSS
+243 YAYSLT
-248 KDSDLSS
+248 DSDLSS
-255 QNALKA
+255 QNVLEALK
-261 LELITDLNFN
+261 LSTGLTFN
-271 DRDSLKNI
+271 DANTLRDI
-279 DPKLL
+279 DPNLL
-284 LEQYKKLEEN
+284 LEQYKKLEQG

-315 EALGNPKFAKNVP
+315 EALGNSKFTKNIP

-348 IDKSYPFTK
+348 TEKSYPFTK
-357 LIPIPKLKLKNP
+357 LIPLPKLKLKNP
-369 ELYQYWLQTRSH
+369 ELYEYWLQTRSH

-401 KLFAYRFDWDEQKK
+401 QLFAYRFDWDEQKK

-436 TGEYKYGPI
+436 TGDYKYGPI

-453 KSRDAMEEKMMTVWA
+453 KSRDAMEDKMMTVWA
-468 NFAKTGNPSLSND
+468 NFAKKGNPSLSD
-481 FQWPAFTASNQIFMK
+481 DIQWPTFTASNQFFMK

-504 NESTDLSSL
+504 DEGNDLASL
-513 VAGIFH
+513 VTGIFS
-519 SEVGFTTL
+519 SEVGLTTL
-527 QKCLLARDSLKNV
+527 QKCLMARDSLKNV
-540 GDDLTSALPKLSNGE
+540 GDDLISLLPILSNGE

-564 YRKIEKDLID
+564 YRKIEKDLLD

>member
-1 MRNAYLIPVLL
+1 MQNAYIVLVLL
-12 LSFLINAEGVSTSSG
+12 FSCFTFAEKVSTSSG
-27 IVEAEKLEYGL
+27 IIESEKLKYGF
-38 RWNDIP
+38 RWNDLP
-44 YAMPPIGDLR
+44 YAMPPVGDLR

-64 ANIIVNQD
+64 TGLIVNQE

-86 SGNGI
+86 SGKGI

-102 YSPLDFKNKKLPVM
+102 YSPLDFKDKNLPVM

-135 KLSSMHNVVVVAIN
+135 KLSSKHDVIVVVIN

-178 LDIIAALKW
+178 LDIIAALQW
-187 VQKNIHHFG
+187 VQNNIHHFG
-196 GDTNNV
+196 GDANNV

-214 FALLASPLSNNLFH
+214 FALLASPLTNNLFH

-255 QNALKA
+255 QNALEA
-261 LELITDLNFN
+261 LELNTGLTPN
-271 DRDSLKNI
+271 DSNSLRSIN
-279 DPKLL
+279 PYLL
-284 LEQYKKLEEN
+284 LEQYKKLEEG

-300 LTQRDGIVIPIEGLK
+300 LTQRDGIVIPKEGLK
-315 EALGNPKFAKNVP
+315 EALGNSKFTKNIP

-348 IDKSYPFTK
+348 TEKTYPFTK

-388 DEPLLKLLESGND
+388 DEPLLELLKSGND
-401 KLFAYRFDWDEQKK
+401 QLFAYRFDWDEQKK

-436 TGEYKYGPI
+436 TGDYKYGPI

-453 KSRDAMEEKMMTVWA
+453 KSRDAMEDKMMTVWA
-468 NFAKTGNPSLSND
+468 NFAKTGNPSLITD
-481 FQWPAFTASNQIFMK
+481 MQWPAFTASTQLFMK
-496 LDTDLSVD
+496 LDTNLSIG
-504 NESTDLSSL
+504 NESNDLSSL
-513 VAGIFH
+513 VSGIFS
-519 SEVGFTTL
+519 SEVGLTTL
-527 QKCLLARDSLKNV
+527 QQCLMARDSLKNV
-540 GDDLTSALPKLSNGE
+540 GDDLISILPKLSNGE
-555 CNLYDLDQE
+555 CDLYDLDQE

-574 KYGSLSVL
+574 NYGSLSVL

>member
-1 MRNAYLIPVLL
+1 
-12 LSFLINAEGVSTSSG
+12 
-27 IVEAEKLEYGL
+27 
-38 RWNDIP
+38 
-44 YAMPPIGDLR
+44 
-54 WKAPRELDDP
+54 
-64 ANIIVNQD
+64 
-72 DNGCVQEASVYAGI
+72 VYAGI
-86 SGNGI
+86 SGKGI

-102 YSPLDFKNKKLPVM
+102 YSPLDFKDKKLPVM

-135 KLSSMHNVVVVAIN
+135 KLSSKHDVIVVAIN

-164 DTQEGLDKSSNFGT
+164 DAQDGLDKSSNFGT
-178 LDIIAALKW
+178 LDIIASLQW

-196 GDTNNV
+196 GNANNV

-228 KAISQSGYTTSHTLE
+228 KAISQSGYTTSHSLE

-255 QNALKA
+255 QNALEA
-261 LELITDLNFN
+261 LELSTGLTFN
-271 DRDSLKNI
+271 DSNTLRAI
-279 DPKLL
+279 DPNLL
-284 LEQYKKLEEN
+284 LEQYKKIEQS

-315 EALGNPKFAKNVP
+315 EALGNSKLTKNIP

-348 IDKSYPFTK
+348 TEKSYPFTK
-357 LIPIPKLKLKNP
+357 LIPLPKLKLKNP
-369 ELYQYWLQTRSH
+369 ELYEYWLQTRSH

-401 KLFAYRFDWDEQKK
+401 QLFAYRFDWDEQKK

-436 TGEYKYGPI
+436 TGDYKYGPI

-468 NFAKTGNPSLSND
+468 NFAKTGNPSLSD
-481 FQWPAFTASNQIFMK
+481 DIQWPTFNASNQLFMK

-504 NESTDLSSL
+504 GESNDLASL
-513 VAGIFH
+513 VAGIFS
-519 SEVGFTTL
+519 SEVGLTTL
-527 QKCLLARDSLKNV
+527 QKCLMARDSLKNV
-540 GDDLTSALPKLSNGE
+540 GDDLISALPKLSNGE
-555 CNLYDLDQE
+555 CNLYDLDHE
-564 YRKIEKDLID
+564 YRKIEKELMD

>member
-1 MRNAYLIPVLL
+1 MQNAYIVLVLL
-12 LSFLINAEGVSTSSG
+12 FSCFTFAEKVSTSSG
-27 IVEAEKLEYGL
+27 IVESEKLKYGL
-38 RWNDIP
+38 RWNDLP
-44 YAMPPIGDLR
+44 YAMPPVGDLR
-54 WKAPRELDDP
+54 WKAPRELVDP
-64 ANIIVNQD
+64 TGLIVNQE

-86 SGNGI
+86 SGKGI

-102 YSPLDFKNKKLPVM
+102 YSPLDFKDKNLPVM

-135 KLSSMHNVVVVAIN
+135 KLSSKHDVIVVVIN

-178 LDIIAALKW
+178 LDIIAALQW
-187 VQKNIHHFG
+187 VQNNIHHFG
-196 GDTNNV
+196 GDANNV

-214 FALLASPLSNNLFH
+214 FALLASPLTNNLFH

-255 QNALKA
+255 QNALEA
-261 LELITDLNFN
+261 LELNTGLTPN
-271 DRDSLKNI
+271 DSNSLRSIN
-279 DPKLL
+279 PYLL
-284 LEQYKKLEEN
+284 LEQYKKLEEG

-300 LTQRDGIVIPIEGLK
+300 LTQRDGIVIPKEGLK
-315 EALGNPKFAKNVP
+315 EALGNSKFTKNIP

-348 IDKSYPFTK
+348 TEKTYPFTK

-388 DEPLLKLLESGND
+388 DEPLLELLKSGND
-401 KLFAYRFDWDEQKK
+401 QLFAYRFDWDEQKK

-436 TGEYKYGPI
+436 TGDYKYGPI

-453 KSRDAMEEKMMTVWA
+453 KSRDAMEDKMMTVWA
-468 NFAKTGNPSLSND
+468 NFAKTGNPSFITD
-481 FQWPAFTASNQIFMK
+481 MQWPAFTASTQLFMK
-496 LDTDLSVD
+496 LDTNLSIGK
-504 NESTDLSSL
+504 ESNDLSSL
-513 VAGIFH
+513 VSGIFS
-519 SEVGFTTL
+519 SEVGLTTL
-527 QKCLLARDSLKNV
+527 QQCLMARDSLKNV
-540 GDDLTSALPKLSNGE
+540 GDDLISTLPELSDGE
-555 CNLYDLDQE
+555 CDLYDLDQE

>member
-1 MRNAYLIPVLL
+1 MQNFYIALVLL
-12 LSFLINAEGVSTSSG
+12 FSCFTFAETVSTSSG
-27 IVEAEKLEYGL
+27 IVEAEKLKYGF
-38 RWNDIP
+38 RWNDLP
-44 YAMPPIGDLR
+44 YAMPPVGDLR

-64 ANIIVNQD
+64 TGLIVNQE

-86 SGNGI
+86 SGKGI

-102 YSPLDFKNKKLPVM
+102 YSPSDFKDKNLPVM

-135 KLSSMHNVVVVAIN
+135 KLSSKHDVIVVAIN

-164 DTQEGLDKSSNFGT
+164 DTQDGLDKSSNFGT

-187 VQKNIHHFG
+187 VQNNIHHFG
-196 GDTNNV
+196 GDANNV

-214 FALLASPLSNNLFH
+214 FALLASPLTNNLFH

-255 QNALKA
+255 QNALEA
-261 LELITDLNFN
+261 LELDTGLTLS
-271 DRDSLKNI
+271 DSNLLRSIN
-279 DPKLL
+279 PYLL
-284 LEQYKKLEEN
+284 LEQYKKLEEG

-300 LTQRDGIVIPIEGLK
+300 LTQRDGVVIPKEGLK
-315 EALGNPKFAKNVP
+315 EALGNSKFTKNIP

-348 IDKSYPFTK
+348 TEKTYPFTK
-357 LIPIPKLKLKNP
+357 LIPIPKLKLKNS

-388 DEPLLKLLESGND
+388 DEPLLELLKSGND
-401 KLFAYRFDWDEQKK
+401 QLFAYRFDWDEQKK

-436 TGEYKYGPI
+436 TGDYKYGPI

-453 KSRDAMEEKMMTVWA
+453 KSRDAMEDKMMTVWA
-468 NFAKTGNPSLSND
+468 NFAKTGNPSLIND
-481 FQWPAFTASNQIFMK
+481 MQWPAFTASTQLFMK
-496 LDTDLSVD
+496 LDTNLSIG
-504 NESTDLSSL
+504 NESNDLSSL
-513 VAGIFH
+513 VSGIFS
-519 SEVGFTTL
+519 SEVGLTTL
-527 QKCLLARDSLKNV
+527 QQCLMARDSLKNV
-540 GDDLTSALPKLSNGE
+540 GDDLISTLPELSDGE
-555 CNLYDLDQE
+555 CDLYDLDQE
-564 YRKIEKDLID
+564 YRNIEKDLMD
-574 KYGSLSVL
+574 RYGSLSVL